1 MSVDLINV
9 KTRDG
14 LRLDGIWRNP
24 DSGTS
29 SQLGVDV
36 VVLQHGVGGNFYGA
50 GMFEEY
56 SDAILDKGCAVLRVN
71 NRGHDGMSRAVVGDD
86 VKRIGAAYESMDE
99 CTFDWEAWIDFAQA
113 AGYKSIGIWGHS
125 LGAAKSIYYMATE
138 GDHRVRCVVAGSPPR
153 FSYAAYA
160 AMDEGEEFKR
170 LASQAQKCIDDGH
183 PETLIDTPYP
193 LPLILAAEVFIEKY
207 GPEERFNILH
217 HLPNVRVPLLV
228 MIGTEEAQTMM
239 GFRGLP
245 SEVERLAGELDH
257 LTFESI
263 PGADHAYTHQRDYV
277 WGVVSRWLEKV

>member
-1 MSVDLINV
+1 MSVDLVNV

-14 LRLDGIWRNP
+14 LRLDGIWRKP
-24 DSGTS
+24 DSGITS
-29 SQLGVDV
+29 RLGVDL

-56 SDAILDKGCAVLRVN
+56 SDALLEKGCAVLRVN

-99 CTFDWEAWIDFAQA
+99 CRYDWQAWVDFAQA
-113 AGYKSIGIWGHS
+113 AGYQSIGIWGHS

-138 GDHRVRCVVAGSPPR
+138 GDRRVKCVVAGSPPR
-153 FSYAAYA
+153 FSYSAYA
-160 AMDEGEEFKR
+160 AMGEGEEFSR
-170 LASQAQKCIDDGH
+170 LASQAQKCIDDGY

-207 GPEERFNILH
+207 GPEERFNILK
-217 HLPNVRVPLLV
+217 HLPNVQVPLLV

-245 SEVERLAGELDH
+245 AEVERLAGELDH

-263 PGADHAYTHQRDYV
+263 PGADHAYTHQREYV